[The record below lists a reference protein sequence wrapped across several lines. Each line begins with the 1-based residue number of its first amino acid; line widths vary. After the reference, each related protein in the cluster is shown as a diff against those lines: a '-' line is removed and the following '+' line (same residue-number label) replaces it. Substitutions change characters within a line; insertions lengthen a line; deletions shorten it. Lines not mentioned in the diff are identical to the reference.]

1 MKNQIFNCL
10 FLFLVTLLTI
20 EVSCVNDADA
30 GVLFRNKYQVIRTYQ
45 PSFRRQQY
53 NVRLSTAVLKATN
66 PKLNYSGGDF
76 GGVSS
81 QIKLIT
87 ARNKYDE
94 KLNKWET
101 KRDQL
106 IAKKVE
112 KERQMAKR
120 DAQRKAREADRLK
133 RKREREAKKIQSS
146 SQSNNPQM
154 VSNASSNPSSRG
166 SLGASSTSNQP
177 NVKKKGFWSSLL
189 QAFFGRSNNTAP

>member
-1 MKNQIFNCL
+1 MQISFVDNA
-10 FLFLVTLLTI
+10 
-20 EVSCVNDADA
+20 EA

-45 PSFRRQQY
+45 PNFRRQQY

-66 PKLNYSGGDF
+66 PRLNFSGGDF

-81 QIKLIT
+81 QLKLIK

-94 KLNKWET
+94 KLTKWEN

-106 IAKKVE
+106 RAKKVE

-133 RKREREAKKIQSS
+133 RKKAREAKKIQSV
-146 SQSNNPQM
+146 SQANNAQIA
-154 VSNASSNPSSRG
+154 SNASSNPSSRG
-166 SLGASSTSNQP
+166 SLGTQSSGNQSTA
-177 NVKKKGFWSSLL
+177 KKKGFWSSLL
-189 QAFFGRSNNTAP
+189 QAFFGRSNNPNP